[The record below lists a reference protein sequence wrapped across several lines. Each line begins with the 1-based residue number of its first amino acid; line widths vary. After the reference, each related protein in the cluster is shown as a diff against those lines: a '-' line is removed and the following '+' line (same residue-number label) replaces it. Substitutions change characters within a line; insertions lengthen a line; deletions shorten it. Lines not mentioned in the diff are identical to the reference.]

1 MYLIFFHSL
10 ILYHINCSAAVLHF
24 SPPDKQFQLQS
35 ARNAKRRRDA
45 TAEKERVRMQKVRDV
60 VNNNQGNIH
69 GGGGMMT
76 ISGLGGGNNMLRV
89 AKRAKRGQSTNG
101 NLKSTGDDDDEGR
114 EASSEL
120 TTTTTT
126 VATTAG
132 PTSEEMR
139 QIMAQSLAEH
149 NSSRIEELV
158 AKAASSERDAAHYKS
173 RYEELSSKYNTLQE
187 QFKSMEGTDNELQLR
202 SVEQQGIIQ
211 GYVTKIEMLENDKKD
226 MVEKY
231 TREKEEYVSEK
242 HMMESALAKMKA
254 EHDTEM
260 KRVLDDA
267 ASTLKETSNEK
278 EGIKAELDVAQS
290 KLAELTNVT
299 KDNEAWESEHGTR
312 EELLERVTELTSTV
326 SELTQQLRVEKDM
339 NVKHDGTIAKLE
351 SEL

>member
-1 MYLIFFHSL
+1 M
-10 ILYHINCSAAVLHF
+10 LHF

-76 ISGLGGGNNMLRV
+76 ISGLGGGNNMRV
-89 AKRAKRGQSTNG
+89 AKRAKRGHSTNG
-101 NLKSTGDDDDEGR
+101 NLKSTGDDDDDGS
-114 EASSEL
+114 EASSQL

-126 VATTAG
+126 LATTAG

-187 QFKSMEGTDNELQLR
+187 QSTNAGRCQGLDNNHNSR
-202 SVEQQGIIQ
+202 NQGGI
-211 GYVTKIEMLENDKKD
+211 
-226 MVEKY
+226 
-231 TREKEEYVSEK
+231 R
-242 HMMESALAKMKA
+242 
-254 EHDTEM
+254 
-260 KRVLDDA
+260 
-267 ASTLKETSNEK
+267 AST
-278 EGIKAELDVAQS
+278 IQ
-290 KLAELTNVT
+290 
-299 KDNEAWESEHGTR
+299 H
-312 EELLERVTELTSTV
+312 
-326 SELTQQLRVEKDM
+326 
-339 NVKHDGTIAKLE
+339 
-351 SEL
+351 